1 MADARLSYSILIAA
15 EVQRL
20 RDAAENRNARRRALL
35 PVIAQ
40 LIRAA
45 ETPAQ
50 VQFFETCLYNLVDE
64 IVVEKDRLLI
74 NILTLL
80 EEEEI
85 EYRSFTTPTQI
96 HPSSVET
103 PVVPTQSNTDTSFP
117 SFWSPHEPPSDAAN
131 EDEPNLD

>member
-1 MADARLSYSILIAA
+1 MPI
-15 EVQRL
+15 
-20 RDAAENRNARRRALL
+20 
-35 PVIAQ
+35 IAQ
-40 LIRAA
+40 LIRAS

-50 VQFFETCLYNLVDE
+50 VQFFEFCLCSLVDA

-74 NILTLL
+74 DVLTLL

-96 HPSSVET
+96 HPSSFEP
-103 PVVPTQSNTDTSFP
+103 PVIPTQPNTGTSFP